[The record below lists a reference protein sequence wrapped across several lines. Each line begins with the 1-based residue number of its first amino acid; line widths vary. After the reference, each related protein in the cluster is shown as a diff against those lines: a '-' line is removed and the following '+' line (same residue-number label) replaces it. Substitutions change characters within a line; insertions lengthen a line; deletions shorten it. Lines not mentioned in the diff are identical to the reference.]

1 MDKSV
6 KFLSLNIYV
15 LDVLMWVK
23 YWLEWFEILLVVI
36 LFKLKKRPNISGI
49 RVLV

>member
-15 LDVLMWVK
+15 LLCSIVNKILDHVI
-23 YWLEWFEILLVVI
+23 FES
-36 LFKLKKRPNISGI
+36 LFSFYSNLKNVPTFPEFA
-49 RVLV
+49 L